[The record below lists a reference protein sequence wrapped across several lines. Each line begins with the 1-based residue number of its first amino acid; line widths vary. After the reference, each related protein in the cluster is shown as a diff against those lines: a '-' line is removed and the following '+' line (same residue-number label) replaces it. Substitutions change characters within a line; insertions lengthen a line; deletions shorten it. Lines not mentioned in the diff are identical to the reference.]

1 MTELRP
7 LDNLSTIDQ
16 AAVPQAV
23 VQSMDRKFPLIKV
36 PVLESY
42 SVLALFFLFL
52 PVLML
57 VLISFNDNITGVF
70 PLAGFTLK
78 WYRAAFENRII
89 WPALNNTII
98 IAIATAVISALLGTP
113 AAFGLTRYSFR
124 FKNFLRGLITI
135 PISLPTLLVGIAL
148 LAFFAFL
155 SIPRSLVTVTIG
167 HVVYCV
173 PYMVLVVSA
182 RLAEFDF
189 TIEEAAQDLG
199 ATPTQTFWMI
209 TFPLIRPTVIGAML
223 LIFAMSFDMFVITFF
238 NIGHGSTLPMVIW
251 SMLRLGINPSLN
263 ALGTLVMG
271 FSILLLIL
279 AHRFGGVKLGS

>member
-36 PVLESY
+36 PVLEIY

-279 AHRFGGVKLGS
+279 AYRFGGVKLGS

>member
-7 LDNLSTIDQ
+7 LDNLSTIDK
-16 AAVPQAV
+16 AAVQQAV

-36 PVLESY
+36 PVLEIY

-279 AHRFGGVKLGS
+279 AYRFGGVKLGS

>member
-36 PVLESY
+36 PVLEIY

-124 FKNFLRGLITI
+124 FKNFCAAS
-135 PISLPTLLVGIAL
+135 SLFP
-148 LAFFAFL
+148 
-155 SIPRSLVTVTIG
+155 S
-167 HVVYCV
+167 VYR
-173 PYMVLVVSA
+173 PY
-182 RLAEFDF
+182 
-189 TIEEAAQDLG
+189 
-199 ATPTQTFWMI
+199 W
-209 TFPLIRPTVIGAML
+209 
-223 LIFAMSFDMFVITFF
+223 
-238 NIGHGSTLPMVIW
+238 
-251 SMLRLGINPSLN
+251 
-263 ALGTLVMG
+263 
-271 FSILLLIL
+271 
-279 AHRFGGVKLGS
+279 

>member
-7 LDNLSTIDQ
+7 LDQLSTIDQ
-16 AAVPQAV
+16 AAVQQAV

-36 PVLESY
+36 PVLEIY

-279 AHRFGGVKLGS
+279 AYRFGGVKLGS